1 VQRFR
6 VAPGAR
12 IGGEIAV
19 PGDKSISHRALML
32 GGIAAGRTTVNGFLE
47 SEDCIATRNALS
59 ALGVD
64 IRLAANGTLTIEG
77 RGTSALRAPTGALDF
92 GNSGTGIRL
101 MMGLLAGQ
109 AFDSVLTGDASLRRR
124 PMERV
129 AEPLRQMGARIET
142 TAGSAPIRIRGTGKL
157 HGTEYELPVASAQ
170 IKSALL
176 LAGLSATG
184 RTTLTSPGPSR
195 DHTERMLATMGV
207 EIHEDT
213 RRHRVTLE
221 GPIALRGTV
230 IEVPGDFSSAAFF
243 IVAACLGADQGLLI
257 RGVGVNPTRTGL
269 LTILENMGARI
280 ERRNPRRLGAEP
292 VADLFITKSALRG
305 ITVPPALVPLAIDEF
320 PILFVAAAGA
330 TGRTVVAG
338 AEELRHKESDRITM
352 MARALNAVGAN
363 VEERPDGLVVEGGA
377 LSGGVVDSDGDH
389 RIAMAFAV
397 ASLLCSGPLEILKT
411 DQVAT
416 SFPTFTAVAGA
427 AGLDVEV
434 AEQSTRGH
442 A

>member
-1 VQRFR
+1 MQRFR

-32 GGIAAGRTTVNGFLE
+32 GAVAAGRTTVNGFLE
-47 SEDCIATRNALS
+47 SEDCIATRNALT

-64 IRLAANGTLTIEG
+64 IRHAANGALTIEG
-77 RGTSALRAPTGALDF
+77 RGAGSLRAPARALDF

-109 AFDSVLTGDASLRRR
+109 AFDSVLTGDASRKRR

-129 AEPLRQMGARIET
+129 AEPLRQMGAWIET
-142 TAGSAPIRIRGTGKL
+142 TAGSAPVRIRGGAKL
-157 HGTEYELPVASAQ
+157 RGIDYELPVASAQ

-176 LAGLSATG
+176 LAALSASG

-195 DHTERMLATMGV
+195 DHTERMLVTMGV
-207 EIHEDT
+207 ELREDT
-213 RRHRVTLE
+213 QRHCVALE
-221 GPIALRGTV
+221 GPIALRGAV

-269 LTILENMGARI
+269 LTILESMGARI
-280 ERRNPRRLGAEP
+280 EQRNRRRLGAEP
-292 VADLFITKSALRG
+292 VADLFITKSTLCG

-330 TGRTVVAG
+330 TGRTIVAG
-338 AEELRHKESDRITM
+338 AEELRHKESDRISR
-352 MARALNAVGAN
+352 MAQALNAVGSR
-363 VEERPDGLVVEGGA
+363 VEERSDGLVIEGGA
-377 LSGGVVDSDGDH
+377 LNGGIVDSDGDH

-416 SFPTFTAVAGA
+416 SFPTFTAVAA
-427 AGLDVEV
+427 SAGLDVEV
-434 AEQSTRGH
+434 AEQSTRGR

>member
-32 GGIAAGRTTVNGFLE
+32 GAIAAGRTTVKGFLE
-47 SEDCIATRNALS
+47 SQDCIATRNALA

-64 IRLAANGTLTIEG
+64 IRLAADGTLTIEG
-77 RGTSALRAPTGALDF
+77 RGTGSLRGPAAALDF

-129 AEPLRQMGARIET
+129 AEPLRRMGAHIET
-142 TAGSAPIRIRGTGKL
+142 TSGSAPVRIHGGAKLRGVD
-157 HGTEYELPVASAQ
+157 YELPVASAQ

-184 RTTLTSPGPSR
+184 RTTLRSPGASR
-195 DHTERMLATMGV
+195 DHTERMLETMGV
-207 EIHEDT
+207 EVDEDT
-213 RRHRVTLE
+213 SRHTVALA

-243 IVAACLGADQGLLI
+243 IVAACLGADRGLLI
-257 RGVGVNPTRTGL
+257 KGVGVNPTRTGL
-269 LTILENMGARI
+269 LTILEKMGARI
-280 ERRNPRRLGAEP
+280 EQRNRRRLGAEP
-292 VADLFITKSALRG
+292 VADLFVTKHALRG
-305 ITVPPALVPLAIDEF
+305 ISVPADLVPLAIDEF

-338 AEELRHKESDRITM
+338 AEELRHKESDRIAM
-352 MARALNAVGAN
+352 MARALNALGAS
-363 VEERPDGLVVEGGA
+363 VEERSDGLAIEGGS
-377 LSGGVVDSDGDH
+377 LSGGIVDSDGDH

-416 SFPTFTAVAGA
+416 SFPTFTAVASA
-427 AGLDVEV
+427 AGLDVGV
-434 AEQSTRGH
+434 AEERARGR

>member
-32 GGIAAGRTTVNGFLE
+32 GAIAAGRTTVNGFLE
-47 SEDCIATRNALS
+47 SEDCIATRNALT

-64 IRLAANGTLTIEG
+64 IRFAANGTLTIEG
-77 RGTSALRAPTGALDF
+77 RGTDSLHAAARALDF

-109 AFDSVLTGDASLRRR
+109 TFDSELTGDASLKRR

-129 AEPLRQMGARIET
+129 ATPLRQMGARIET
-142 TAGSAPIRIRGTGKL
+142 TAGSAPVRIRGGTKL
-157 HGTEYELPVASAQ
+157 RGIDYELPVASAQ

-176 LAGLSATG
+176 LAGLGATG
-184 RTTLTSPGPSR
+184 RTTLISPGPSR

-207 EIHEDT
+207 EIRADT
-213 RRHRVTLE
+213 QRHCVSLE

-230 IEVPGDFSSAAFF
+230 IDVPGDFSSAAFF
-243 IVAACLGADQGLLI
+243 IVAACFGADRGLLI
-257 RGVGVNPTRTGL
+257 RSVGVNPTRTGL
-269 LTILENMGARI
+269 LTILEKMGAHI
-280 ERRNPRRLGAEP
+280 EQRNPRKLGAEP

-305 ITVPPALVPLAIDEF
+305 ITVPPGLVPLAIDEF

-330 TGRTVVAG
+330 AGRTVVAG
-338 AEELRHKESDRITM
+338 AEELRHKESDRIAM
-352 MARALNAVGAN
+352 MARALNVVGAN
-363 VEERPDGLVVEGGA
+363 VEEQADGLVIEGGT

-416 SFPTFTAVAGA
+416 SFPTFTAVAAA
-427 AGLDVEV
+427 AGLDVQV
-434 AEQSTRGH
+434 AEQRTRGR

>member
-1 VQRFR
+1 
-6 VAPGAR
+6 
-12 IGGEIAV
+12 
-19 PGDKSISHRALML
+19 
-32 GGIAAGRTTVNGFLE
+32 
-47 SEDCIATRNALS
+47 
-59 ALGVD
+59 
-64 IRLAANGTLTIEG
+64 
-77 RGTSALRAPTGALDF
+77 LRAPAGALDF

-109 AFDSVLTGDASLRRR
+109 AFDAVLTGDASLKRR

-129 AEPLRQMGARIET
+129 AAPLRQMGARIET
-142 TAGSAPIRIRGTGKL
+142 TAGSAPVRIRGGAEL
-157 HGTEYELPVASAQ
+157 HGVDYELPVASAQ

-176 LAGLSATG
+176 LAALSASG

-207 EIHEDT
+207 AIYEDT
-213 RRHRVTLE
+213 NRHSVALE
-221 GPIALRGTV
+221 GPVALRGTV
-230 IEVPGDFSSAAFF
+230 LDVPGDFSSAAFF
-243 IVAACLGADQGLLI
+243 LVAACLGADDGLLI
-257 RGVGVNPTRTGL
+257 RGVGVNPTRIGL
-269 LTILENMGARI
+269 LTILESMGARI
-280 ERRNPRRLGAEP
+280 EQRNRRQLGAEP

-330 TGRTVVAG
+330 TGRTIVAG
-338 AEELRHKESDRITM
+338 AEELRHKESDRIAM

-363 VEERPDGLVVEGGA
+363 VEERPDGLAIDGGA

-389 RIAMAFAV
+389 RIAMALAV

-416 SFPTFTAVAGA
+416 SFPTFTAVAAA

-434 AEQSTRGH
+434 AEQSPRGR

>member
-19 PGDKSISHRALML
+19 PGDKSVSHRALML
-32 GGIAAGRTTVNGFLE
+32 GAIAAGRTTVNGFLE
-47 SEDCIATRNALS
+47 SEDCIATRNALT

-64 IRLAANGTLTIEG
+64 IRLAAHGTLTIEG
-77 RGTSALRAPTGALDF
+77 RAGALRAPAGVLDL

-109 AFDSVLTGDASLRRR
+109 AFDSELTGDASLKRR

-129 AEPLRQMGARIET
+129 AAPLRQMGARIET
-142 TAGSAPIRIRGTGKL
+142 TAGSAPVRIRGGAKL
-157 HGTEYELPVASAQ
+157 RGIDYELPVASAQ

-176 LAGLSATG
+176 LAGLCATG
-184 RTTLTSPGPSR
+184 RTSLASPGPSR

-213 RRHRVTLE
+213 NRHSVALE

-230 IEVPGDFSSAAFF
+230 IDVPGDFSSAAFF

-257 RGVGVNPTRTGL
+257 KGVGVNSTRTGL

-280 ERRNPRRLGAEP
+280 EQRNRRRLGAEP
-292 VADLFITKSALRG
+292 VADLYITKSALRG

-338 AEELRHKESDRITM
+338 AEELRHKESDRISM
-352 MARALNAVGAN
+352 MARALNAIGAN
-363 VEERPDGLVVEGGA
+363 VEERPDGLVIEGGA
-377 LSGGVVDSDGDH
+377 LSGGVIDSDGDH

-397 ASLLCSGPLEILKT
+397 ASLLCSGPLEILRT

-416 SFPTFTAVAGA
+416 SFPTFTAVAAA

-434 AEQSTRGH
+434 KEQSIRGG